1 MRHLVETVPRNE
13 AKSKINQPQKR
24 IDFKENFISQIVK
37 LLSITRH
44 INHSTTTTLFRRLL
58 STKDFFIFFFEKG
71 LAIMEN

>member
-1 MRHLVETVPRNE
+1 MRHLVETALRNE

-44 INHSTTTTLFRRLL
+44 IKPLDYNYAF
-58 STKDFFIFFFEKG
+58 
-71 LAIMEN
+71 